1 MKEDIKN
8 LQEII
13 NLCKEEIKNL
23 QEIINLCKEEINN
36 NDKNITATLD
46 LEDLK
51 SLENLLTRY
60 KQLEIEFRDRDNYFI
75 KEISVC
81 EMKNLENE
89 EFFERPISE
98 WFIDVIIDNRVKI
111 VILLN

>member
-1 MKEDIKN
+1 MCLKDLIKIYREGTFSRFN
-8 LQEII
+8 
-13 NLCKEEIKNL
+13 
-23 QEIINLCKEEINN
+23 
-36 NDKNITATLD
+36 
-46 LEDLK
+46 
-51 SLENLLTRY
+51 
-60 KQLEIEFRDRDNYFI
+60 IEFRDRDNYFI
-75 KEISVC
+75 KEISVR